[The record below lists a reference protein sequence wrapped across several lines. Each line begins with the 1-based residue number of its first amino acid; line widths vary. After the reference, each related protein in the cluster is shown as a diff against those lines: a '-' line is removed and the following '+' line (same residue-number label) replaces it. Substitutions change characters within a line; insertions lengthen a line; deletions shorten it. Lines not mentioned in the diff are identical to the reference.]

1 METNRK
7 VILLLVV
14 RTKFYHK
21 SARMKPQDSKIMSSN
36 SLIYKPKPNAMRR
49 LFTLLLLVC
58 CSYGLFAQITV
69 TIGTGTVN
77 NTNTSYPAPYGNYYY
92 GARHQMLIPASEILA
107 AGGYTGNITALQFDV
122 VTPNGVPLNT
132 FEIKLGSTTATALGT
147 WQTMPTTSVFYAA
160 TYTDVT
166 GWNTHTFTT
175 PYFWD
180 GTSSLIIETC
190 FNNTAYVYNAIMNQ
204 SSTSYVSTMWI
215 NQDAGFS
222 CTMTGSSTALQRP
235 NVKLS
240 FGPSMVLNAGM
251 SMINSPTPPA
261 APGSHPV
268 TATLMNYGSAT
279 LTSATIGWSVDGVV
293 QSPLAWTG
301 SLTQGQST
309 ATPVSLGS
317 YTFPAGVHTLKVWS
331 AAPNLGTDEFPANDT
346 ATLTTN
352 FASSLSGTYTIG
364 GTGADYPTIAAAH
377 SDLTTLGISGPVIF
391 NINSGT
397 YTEQLTF
404 PQILGASDINT
415 ITFKSTT
422 GNADDVIWQ
431 FTGTSAANF
440 TFKLNGGDY
449 YRFKY
454 LTIKNLDPTYGRVID
469 LTGGAHYNIFE
480 SNKIYTAGAS
490 SSTTSCVYDG
500 NTLNNYNQ
508 YLYNYMSGGYYTM
521 YLYGVSSSSWEKG
534 TVVKGNELL
543 GSYYYPLYMYY
554 CDSVEV
560 IGNYVHSGVAPY
572 SYGISVYYVNNYYRI
587 VGNRV
592 NIVGTSSTACYGIR
606 DYYGNYASYNANP
619 TGFGLVANNMISI
632 VGGTGT
638 NYGLYSY
645 YGNGTE
651 TSFNTVLVTNGSATA
666 ARALYQAN
674 TSSNTL
680 GQSYYNNIFV
690 NTGGGYAAYFNT
702 VAQVSASDYNC
713 YKSNSGTYFVYWGSN
728 RTDLT
733 ALQTASS
740 KDMMSISVMPAFVS
754 NSDLHNS
761 ALATYQLGTPRPLV
775 LDDIDGQTRNATT
788 PCIGADE
795 YVLYNNDA
803 GVLAMV
809 EPLTTCFG
817 SATVKVSVKNYG
829 IVNLQGVTVNW
840 SVNNVNQTPLTHSS
854 LMAPSQTDTVTLGSF
869 TFANSTVYNFKFWT
883 SNPNSVADQNPAND
897 TIEKNG
903 FQTSLSGTYT
913 IGSGTGFDYTT
924 VAAAVQDL
932 VNFGV
937 CGPVVFNIAAGTYTE
952 NLHFNNVLGTSSVN
966 TVTFKS
972 ATNSAAAVTIQYAA
986 TGTADNYVVRLN
998 NMSWLEFQ
1006 HVTLKA
1012 MGASYGYVIEFLGA
1026 NSNNNEFS
1034 NCVIQTTLS
1043 TSSSFSGVY
1052 CSGLNLTNN
1061 VFQDNEFIGGYYS
1074 IYYYGSS
1081 SSSRGNGIDIIGN
1094 SFNDFYYYGVNVSY
1108 IDNAKIN
1115 NNYLQ
1120 NASNSTSVYG
1130 LRVYYCNTT
1139 EVMGNEVNLA
1149 GNATHYG
1156 LYHYYN
1162 QGTSATPN
1170 KIVNN
1175 VFNLKGTGTSTW
1187 YGIYMYYTDT
1197 TDVYHNTV
1205 NCLAGPVSSYAFYQS
1220 GGTSQN
1226 IKNNIFAHYNGGYA
1240 YYIAT
1245 AAGVLSSDYNNYFS
1259 TASPLAYWG
1268 AARADLTALQTA
1280 NLMDMASMQ
1289 ANPVFSNV
1297 LANNLTPLSGTIDN
1311 MGTPLG
1317 VLTDVKGITRSTTTP
1332 DLGAIE
1338 FTGIAADIAIA
1349 TGGYLAPGQCLSTTD
1364 SLYLKITNTIGST
1377 INFATSTT
1385 TLYWNVTGPVNSSGT
1400 LVINSGTLD
1409 PGLTMTIG
1417 GVGANLSVPGTYSL
1431 SAYVGANSV
1440 NLFQGND
1447 TLNNMSS
1454 KVIYDPFY
1462 VQPAVTY
1469 VGSTTATVDITAKST
1484 FFPGGAFFFS
1494 ELCNFKTSTGQ
1505 PTAGWP
1511 TYLLADDYVEITGVP
1526 NSDLGGY
1533 VLEMW
1538 NATSMVW
1545 AHTFPAGTFMGPNGT
1560 AIIAIGQ
1567 PGSSVPVPASFYY
1580 HANVSSTFGSSDVA
1594 GRLLKDG
1601 SGNIVDAVGYGNFTF
1616 PAASNVT
1623 SSDWSAPVTS
1633 SGSSTSG
1640 FRLIGADNN
1649 TGSNWVLTSSTYPQ
1663 DPNTVNSGVTVPT
1676 PSTLAGF
1683 TWSHNSAV
1691 FATNVIDTT
1700 VGPWTNPG
1708 TYNYIASYVTPCGT
1722 LTDTV
1727 QVNVLLATVTGT
1739 TQICEGDSAMIS
1751 ISFSGTGPWT
1761 MIGSDGSGN
1770 DTFNVP
1776 TSPWVMYVNPTT
1788 TTTYT
1793 VVKFA
1798 DAANVFV
1805 SCGESITVNVTPA
1818 PVVALGTFAPL
1829 CSSAAPLTLAGGTP
1843 AGGTYSGPGVTAG
1856 QFDPSVAGAGMHTLT
1871 YSYQDPTSLCY
1882 GHATQQIEV
1891 LAGPAIAVT
1900 PNLDICP
1907 GTPTTLE
1914 VILPGSATGVFFSEY
1929 IEGSSN
1935 NKAIEIFNGTP
1946 DTVNLANYRIGQST
1960 NGGGWAFWHTFPTG
1974 AVLAPHATWVMVANQ
1989 VSATYYDTANADEV
2003 LAFPSV
2009 VHHNGDDARSVEVT
2023 TDGGLTWTIID
2034 IIGDPNNDPG
2044 TAWPVAGVNNAT
2056 ADKTL
2061 IRKPDVTAGDTSW
2074 TNVAGVDSLTSQ
2086 YVVHP
2091 QNYFANLGSHT
2102 YNAPPVVNV
2111 AYFWSTG
2118 ATTQTITVSP
2128 TVATT
2133 YTVTVMDV
2141 VTNCSSVGTIV
2152 VGMKPAAT
2160 VNLGADFNVCS
2171 DKTAVI
2177 DAGTG
2182 FASYMWSTGAT
2193 TQTIVVDGA
2202 VIGQGNTATY
2212 TVTVTNAAGC
2222 EGIDAVAVTSIDCSD
2237 IDDPNNA
2244 NYLTFWPNPTDG
2256 HFFLKINGLKGD
2268 AMLTILNAAG
2278 QAVAKENLT
2287 LSGEM
2292 VKEFHL
2298 NNLAPGIYMVRL
2310 QTNSDVVTKQII
2322 VK

>member
-1 METNRK
+1 
-7 VILLLVV
+7 
-14 RTKFYHK
+14 
-21 SARMKPQDSKIMSSN
+21 
-36 SLIYKPKPNAMRR
+36 MRR

-77 NTNTSYPAPYGNYYY
+77 NTATGYPAPYGNYYY

-107 AGGYTGNITALQFDV
+107 AGGYTGNINALQFDV
-122 VTPNGVPLNT
+122 VTPSGASMT
-132 FEIKLGSTTATALGT
+132 AFEIKLGTTTATALGT

-180 GTSSLIIETC
+180 GINSLIIETC
-190 FNNTAYVYNAIMNQ
+190 FNNTAYINNAVMNQ
-204 SSTSYVSTMWI
+204 STTTYTSTMWV
-215 NQDAGFS
+215 NQDAAGV
-222 CTMTGSSTALQRP
+222 CALTGTNNTMQRP

-261 APGSHPV
+261 APGTHNV
-268 TATLMNYGSAT
+268 TATLNNYGSAT
-279 LTSATIGWSVDGVV
+279 LTSATIGWSVDGVS
-293 QSPLAWTG
+293 QSPFAWTG
-301 SLTQGQST
+301 SLAQGQGT

-317 YTFPAGVHTLKVWS
+317 YTFPGGVHTLKVWS
-331 AAPNLGTDEFPANDT
+331 SAPNLGIDEYPANDT
-346 ATLTTN
+346 ATMTTN
-352 FASSLSGTYTIG
+352 FATPLTGTYTIG

-377 SDLTTLGISGPVIF
+377 SDLTTLGITGPVIF

-404 PQILGASDINT
+404 PEILGASDINT

-454 LTIKNLDPTYGRVID
+454 LTIKNLDATNGRVID

-480 SNKIYTAGAS
+480 SNKIYSGGAS
-490 SSTTSCVYDG
+490 NSSTSCIYDG

-534 TVVKGNELL
+534 TVVKGNEIV
-543 GSYYYPLYMYY
+543 GSYYYPIYMYY

-560 IGNYVHSGVAPY
+560 IGNYVHDGVAPY
-572 SYGISVYYVNNYYRI
+572 SYGIYVNYAFNYYRI

-592 NIVGTSSTACYGIR
+592 NIVGTSSSACYGIR
-606 DYYGNYASYNANP
+606 DYYCNYYSYNANP
-619 TGFGLVANNMISI
+619 TGYGLVANNMISI
-632 VGGTGT
+632 QGGTGT
-638 NYGLYSY
+638 NYGIYSY
-645 YGNGTE
+645 YCNGTE
-651 TSFNTVLVTNGSATA
+651 TSFNTVLITNGSATA
-666 ARALYQAN
+666 ARALYQGN

-702 VAQVSASDYNC
+702 TAQVSASDYNV
-713 YKSNSGTYFVYWGSN
+713 YKSNTTSYFVYWGGN
-728 RTDLT
+728 KTDLA

-740 KDMMSISVMPAFVS
+740 KDMNSLSVMPAFVS
-754 NSDLHNS
+754 NADLHNS

-775 LDDIDGQTRNATT
+775 VDDIDGQIRNAST
-788 PCIGADE
+788 PCMGADE
-795 YVLYNNDA
+795 YILYNNDA
-803 GVLAMV
+803 GVLEMV
-809 EPLTTCFG
+809 EPLTTCAG
-817 SATVKVSVKNYG
+817 SVTVKVSVKNYG
-829 IVNLQGVTVNW
+829 IINLQGVTVNW
-840 SVNNVNQTPLTHSS
+840 SVNNVNQTPLTHST
-854 LMAPSQTDTVTLGSF
+854 LMAPSQVDTVTLGSF
-869 TFANSTVYNFKFWT
+869 TFANNTVYDFKFWT

-897 TIEKNG
+897 TMVKNG
-903 FQTSLSGTYT
+903 IQTSLSGTYT
-913 IGSGTGFDYTT
+913 IGTGTGFDYNT
-924 VAAAVQDL
+924 VSAAVQAL

-952 NLHFNNVLGTSSVN
+952 NLYFNNILGTSSVN

-972 ATNSAAAVTIQYAA
+972 ATNSAASVTIQYAA
-986 TGTADNYVVRLN
+986 AGSGDNYVVRLN
-998 NMSWLEFQ
+998 NMSWLKFQ
-1006 HVTLKA
+1006 HVTLQA
-1012 MGASYGYVIEFLGA
+1012 TGASYGYVIEILGA

-1034 NCVIQTTLS
+1034 NCVIQTGLS
-1043 TSSSFSGVY
+1043 TSSSFIGVY

-1061 VFQDNEFIGGYYS
+1061 VFQDNDFIGGYYG
-1074 IYYYGSS
+1074 IYYYGVS
-1081 SSSRGNGIDIIGN
+1081 SSSRGNGINVIGN
-1094 SFNDFYYYGVNVSY
+1094 SFTDFYYYGVNVAY
-1108 IDNAKIN
+1108 TDNAKIN
-1115 NNYLQ
+1115 DNYLQ
-1120 NASNSTSVYG
+1120 NAANSGSIYG
-1130 LRVYYCNTT
+1130 LRIYYCNTT
-1139 EVMGNEVNLA
+1139 EVIGNEINLAATSTHYGIYHYYNA
-1149 GNATHYG
+1149 GNAT
-1156 LYHYYN
+1156 
-1162 QGTSATPN
+1162 TTN
-1170 KIVNN
+1170 KIINN
-1175 VFNLKGTGTSTW
+1175 VINLKGTGTSTW
-1187 YGIYMYYTDT
+1187 YGLYMYYTDYT
-1197 TDVYHNTV
+1197 EVYHNTV
-1205 NCLAGPVSSYAFYQS
+1205 SCLAGPASSYAFYQS
-1220 GGTSQN
+1220 GGTNQN
-1226 IKNNIFAHYNGGYA
+1226 IKNNIFAHNGGGYA
-1240 YYIAT
+1240 YYINT
-1245 AAGVLSSDYNNYFS
+1245 TAGVLSSDYNNYFS

-1297 LANNLTPLSGTIDN
+1297 PGNNLTPLSGSIDN
-1311 MGTPLG
+1311 IGTPLG
-1317 VLTDVKGITRSTTTP
+1317 VLTDVNGVIRSTTTP
-1332 DLGAIE
+1332 DVGAIE
-1338 FTGIAADIAIA
+1338 FTGIAADISIA
-1349 TGGYLAPGQCLSTTD
+1349 TGGYLAPGQCLSTSD
-1364 SLYLKITNTIGST
+1364 SLYLKITNTIGNT
-1377 INFATSTT
+1377 INFATATT
-1385 TLYWNVTGPVNSSGT
+1385 TLYWSVTGPVNSNGS
-1400 LVINSGTLD
+1400 LVINSGTLA
-1409 PGLTMTIG
+1409 PGTTMTIG
-1417 GVGANLSVPGTYSL
+1417 GVGANLSQPGTYTL

-1454 KVIYDPFY
+1454 KIVYDPFY
-1462 VQPAVTY
+1462 VQPANAY
-1469 VGSTTATVDITAKST
+1469 VGSTTATVPITAKSK
-1484 FFPGGAFFFS
+1484 FFPGGAFYIS
-1494 ELCNFKTSTGQ
+1494 EMCHNKVSTGA
-1505 PTAGWP
+1505 PTVGWSALTWLMAG
-1511 TYLLADDYVEITGVP
+1511 DYIEITGVP

-1533 VLEMW
+1533 TLQQW
-1538 NATSMVW
+1538 STALDGTF
-1545 AHTFPAGTFMGPNGT
+1545 TFPTGTVMSPTGT
-1560 AIIAIGQ
+1560 AIIAVGQ
-1567 PGSSVPVPASFYY
+1567 MGSSVASPANFYY
-1580 HANVSSTFGSSDVA
+1580 HGQGSNTTDYQSA
-1594 GRLLKDG
+1594 ATMGRVLLDP
-1601 SGNIVDAVGYGNFTF
+1601 SNTIVDAVGYGNYSF
-1616 PAASNVT
+1616 PAAANVP
-1623 SSDWSAPVTS
+1623 SSDWSAPTS
-1633 SGSSTSG
+1633 ASGSGTSG
-1640 FRLIGADNN
+1640 FRLTAPDNN
-1649 TGSNWVLTSSTYPQ
+1649 TGSSWALVNATIIQ
-1663 DPNTVNSGVTVPT
+1663 DPGVVNTGTFVPVPGNLT
-1676 PSTLAGF
+1676 GF
-1683 TWSHNSAV
+1683 TWSHNGVV
-1691 FATNVIDTT
+1691 FATNLIDTT

-1708 TYNYIASYVTPCGT
+1708 TYNYVASYVTPCGT

-1727 QVNVLLATVTGT
+1727 SVNVMLATVTGT
-1739 TQICEGDSAMIS
+1739 SQICEGDSAMIS

-1798 DAANVFV
+1798 DAGNVFV
-1805 SCGESITVNVTPA
+1805 NSGESITVNVTPA

-1829 CSSAAPLTLAGGTP
+1829 CSSAAPLTLTGGTP
-1843 AGGTYSGPGVTAG
+1843 TGGTYSGPGVTAG
-1856 QFDPSVAGAGMHTLT
+1856 LFDPSVAGAGMHTIT
-1871 YSYQDPTSLCY
+1871 YAYQDSTSLCY
-1882 GHATQQIEV
+1882 GYATQQIEV

-1900 PNLDICP
+1900 PNHDICP

-1946 DTVNLANYRIGQST
+1946 DTVLLANYRIGWAT
-1960 NGGGWAFWHTFPTG
+1960 NGGGWASYHTFPAG
-1974 AVLAPHATWVMVANQ
+1974 AKLAPHTTWVMVANQ
-1989 VSATYYDTANADEV
+1989 VSSTYYDTTLADEV
-2003 LAFPSV
+2003 LPYPSI

-2023 TDGGLTWTIID
+2023 NDGGLTWTIID

-2061 IRKPDVTAGDTSW
+2061 IRKPEITHGDTSW
-2074 TNVAGVDSLTSQ
+2074 TAVAGTDSLSAQ
-2086 YVVHP
+2086 YSVYP
-2091 QNYFANLGSHT
+2091 QNYFTNLGSHT
-2102 YNAPPVVNV
+2102 YNAPPVMNL
-2111 AYFWSTG
+2111 AYFWSNG
-2118 ATTQTITVSP
+2118 ATTSSITVSP

-2133 YTVTVMDV
+2133 YTVTVIDV
-2141 VTNCSSVGTIV
+2141 VTNCSSVGTVV

-2160 VNLGADFNVCS
+2160 VNLGPDFNVCS

-2182 FASYMWSTGAT
+2182 FTSYMWSTGAT

-2202 VIGQGNTATY
+2202 VIGQGNTVTY
-2212 TVTVTNAAGC
+2212 TVTVTNSAGC
-2222 EGIDAVAVTSIDCSD
+2222 EGIDAVAVTSIDCSG

-2268 AMLTILNAAG
+2268 AMLTLMNAAG
-2278 QAVAKENLT
+2278 QAVLKENLT

-2310 QTNSDVVTKQII
+2310 QTKSDVITKQVI

>member
-1 METNRK
+1 
-7 VILLLVV
+7 
-14 RTKFYHK
+14 
-21 SARMKPQDSKIMSSN
+21 
-36 SLIYKPKPNAMRR
+36 MRR
-49 LFTLLLLVC
+49 LFTLLLLVF

-77 NTNTSYPAPYGNYYY
+77 NTSTSYPSPYGNYYW

-107 AGGYTGNITALQFDV
+107 AGGYTGNINSLQFDV
-122 VTPNGVPLNT
+122 VTPSGVALSG
-132 FEIKLGSTTATALGT
+132 FEIKLGTTTATALGT
-147 WQTMPTTSVFYAA
+147 WQNVPTTSVFSTAA
-160 TYTDVT
+160 YTDVT

-180 GTSSLIIETC
+180 GINSLIIEVC
-190 FNNTAYVYNAIMNQ
+190 FNNGSYVNNAVMNQ
-204 SSTSYVSTMWI
+204 STTTYISTMEI
-215 NQDAGFS
+215 HQDAAGT
-222 CTMTGSSTALQRP
+222 CALTGTTTYSQRP
-235 NVKLS
+235 NVKLT

-261 APGSHPV
+261 APGTHPV
-268 TATLMNYGSAT
+268 TATLKNFGSAT
-279 LTSATIGWSVDGVV
+279 LTSATIGWSVDGVS
-293 QSPLAWTG
+293 QAPFAWTG
-301 SLTQGQST
+301 SLAQGQ
-309 ATPVSLGS
+309 ATPTPISLGS
-317 YTFPAGVHTLKVWS
+317 YTFPTGTHTLKVWS
-331 AAPNLGTDEFPANDT
+331 SAPNLGIDEFPANDT

-352 FASSLSGTYTIG
+352 FATALTGTYTIG

-377 SDLTTLGISGPVIF
+377 ADLTTLGISGPVIF
-391 NINSGT
+391 NINTGT

-404 PQILGASDINT
+404 PEILGASDVNT

-422 GNADDVIWQ
+422 GNANDVTWQ
-431 FTGTSAANF
+431 FTGTSANNF

-469 LTGGAHYNIFE
+469 LTAGAHYNIFE
-480 SNKIYTAGAS
+480 SNKIYSGGAS
-490 SSTTSCVYDG
+490 SSTTSCIYDG
-500 NTLNNYNQ
+500 STLNNYNQ

-534 TVVKGNELL
+534 TVVKGNEIV

-560 IGNYVHSGVAPY
+560 IGNYVHDGVAPY
-572 SYGISVYYVNNYYRI
+572 SYGISVSYVNNYYRI

-592 NIVGTSSTACYGIR
+592 NIVGTSSSACYGIR

-619 TGFGLVANNMISI
+619 TGYGLVANNMIS
-632 VGGTGT
+632 VQGGTGT

-651 TSFNTVLVTNGSATA
+651 TSFNTILVTNGSATA
-666 ARALYQAN
+666 ARALYQTN

-680 GQSYYNNIFV
+680 GQSYYNNICV

-713 YKSNSGTYFVYWGSN
+713 YKSNSGSYFVYWGSN
-728 RTDLT
+728 RTDLP
-733 ALQTASS
+733 ALQTASG

-754 NSDLHNS
+754 NTDLHNS

-775 LDDIDGQTRNATT
+775 LDDFDGQTRNATT

-817 SATVKVSVKNYG
+817 SATVKVSVKNHG

-840 SVNNVNQTPLTHSS
+840 SVNNINQTPLTHSS

-897 TIEKNG
+897 TLVKNG

-952 NLHFNNVLGTSSVN
+952 NLHFNNVMGTSSVN

-986 TGTADNYVVRLN
+986 TGTGDNYVVRLN
-998 NMSWLEFQ
+998 NMSWLKFQ

-1034 NCVIQTTLS
+1034 NCVIQTAVT

-1074 IYYYGSS
+1074 IYYYGVSS
-1081 SSSRGNGIDIIGN
+1081 SSKGNGLDIIGN
-1094 SFNDFYYYGVNVSY
+1094 SFTDFYYYGVNVTY
-1108 IDNAKIN
+1108 TDNAKIN

-1139 EVMGNEVNLA
+1139 EVIGNDVNIA
-1149 GNATHYG
+1149 GTSTHYG

-1162 QGTSATPN
+1162 AGNATTSN

-1187 YGIYMYYTDT
+1187 YGIYMYYTDY

-1205 NCLAGPVSSYAFYQS
+1205 NCLAGPVASYAFYQS
-1220 GGTSQN
+1220 GGTNQN
-1226 IKNNIFAHYNGGYA
+1226 IKNNIFSHNNGGYA
-1240 YYIAT
+1240 YYINT
-1245 AAGVLSSDYNNYFS
+1245 TAGVVSSDYNNYFS
-1259 TASPLAYWG
+1259 SATPLAYWG
-1268 AARADLTALQTA
+1268 AARADLAALQTA
-1280 NLMDMASMQ
+1280 NLMDMASIQ
-1289 ANPVFSNV
+1289 ANPVFTDVIN
-1297 LANNLTPLSGTIDN
+1297 NNLYPKSGNIDN

-1317 VLTDVKGITRSTTTP
+1317 VITDVKGITRSATTP

-1338 FTGIAADIAIA
+1338 YTGIAADIAIA
-1349 TGGYLAPGQCLSTTD
+1349 TGGYLAPGQCLSTSD
-1364 SLYLKITNTIGST
+1364 SLYLKITNTIGNT
-1377 INFATSTT
+1377 INFATTT
-1385 TLYWNVTGPVNSSGT
+1385 TTVYWNVTGPVNSNGSIV
-1400 LVINSGTLD
+1400 LNSGTLAFST
-1409 PGLTMTIG
+1409 TMTIG
-1417 GVGANLSVPGTYSL
+1417 GVGANLSIPGTYTL

-1447 TLNNMSS
+1447 TLNNMAT
-1454 KVIYDPFY
+1454 KIIYNPFS
-1462 VQPAVTY
+1462 VQPGTTY
-1469 VGSTTATVDITAKST
+1469 VGSTTAMVPISALST
-1484 FFPGGAFFFS
+1484 FFPAGAFFFT
-1494 ELCNFKTSTGQ
+1494 EVCQFRGATTGN
-1505 PTAGWP
+1505 PSGGWP
-1511 TYLLADDYVEITGVP
+1511 SYMIADDYIEITGVP
-1526 NSDLGGY
+1526 NTDLGGHT
-1533 VLEMW
+1533 LEQW
-1538 NATSMVW
+1538 NTTALAGTY
-1545 AHTFPAGTFMGPNGT
+1545 TFPPGTILSPAGT
-1560 AIIAIGQ
+1560 AIIAVGEM
-1567 PGSSVPVPASFYY
+1567 GSSVPSPANFYY
-1580 HANVSSTFGSSDVA
+1580 HGNGTYSSSWGSTTA
-1594 GRLLKDG
+1594 CGRILKDG
-1601 SGNIVDAVGYGNFTF
+1601 SGNIVDAVGYYGFSF
-1616 PAASNVT
+1616 PAAANVPSNM
-1623 SSDWSAPVTS
+1623 WSASNTG
-1633 SGSSTSG
+1633 GSSTAG
-1640 FRLIGADNN
+1640 IRLTGPDNN
-1649 TGSNWVLTSSTYPQ
+1649 TGSNWVVSSA
-1663 DPNTVNSGVTVPT
+1663 TVPQNPNALNAGVPLPPPASVT
-1676 PSTLAGF
+1676 GF
-1683 TWSHNSAV
+1683 TWSHNGVV

-1708 TYNYIASYVTPCGT
+1708 TYNYVASYVTPCGT

-1727 QVNVLLATVTGT
+1727 KVNLLLASVTGT
-1739 TQICEGDSAMIS
+1739 TQICAGDSAMIS

-1798 DAANVFV
+1798 DAGNVFV
-1805 SCGESITVNVTPA
+1805 NSGAAITVNVTPA
-1818 PVVALGTFAPL
+1818 PAVTLGTFAPL
-1829 CSSAAPLTLAGGTP
+1829 CSSASPLTLAGGTP
-1843 AGGTYSGPGVTAG
+1843 AGGMYSGTGVTAG
-1856 QFDPSVAGAGMHTLT
+1856 VFNPAIAGAGMHTIT

-1891 LAGPAIAVT
+1891 LAGPTVAVT

-1946 DTVNLANYRIGQST
+1946 DTVNLADYRIGWAT
-1960 NGGGWAFWHTFPTG
+1960 NGGGWASYHTFPAG
-1974 AVLAPHATWVMVANQ
+1974 AKLAPHTTWVMVANQ
-1989 VSATYYDTANADEV
+1989 VSSTYYDTTLADEV
-2003 LAFPSV
+2003 LAYPSV

-2023 TDGGLTWTIID
+2023 TDGGLTWNIID
-2034 IIGDPNNDPG
+2034 IIGTPNFDPG
-2044 TAWPVAGVNNAT
+2044 TGWAVAGVNNAT
-2056 ADKTL
+2056 VDKTL
-2061 IRKPDVTAGDTSW
+2061 IRKPDVTHGDTSW
-2074 TNVAGVDSLTSQ
+2074 TTVAGIDSLTSQ

-2102 YNAPPVVNV
+2102 YNAPPVMNL

-2118 ATTQTITVSP
+2118 ATTQSITVSP

-2141 VTNCSSVGTIV
+2141 VTNCSAVSTIV

-2160 VNLGADFNVCS
+2160 VNLGPDFNVCS

-2182 FASYMWSTGAT
+2182 FTSYMWSTGAT

-2202 VIGQGNTATY
+2202 IIGQGNTATY
-2212 TVTVTNAAGC
+2212 TVTVTNSAGC
-2222 EGIDAVAVTSIDCSD
+2222 EGIDAVAVTSIDCSG

-2256 HFFLKINGLKGD
+2256 HFFVKINGLKGD

-2278 QAVAKENLT
+2278 QAVHKENLT

-2310 QTNSDVVTKQII
+2310 QTKSDVVTKQII